1 MRLLLAIALVLA
13 LGHTSAMAARPK
25 PPPSLLTHLAGPKNY
40 TPAPLRYSILTGKID
55 PSQINGG
62 TEMVGAYADPA
73 TATVHVQPD
82 PSPFAVTHEL
92 GHLFD
97 SQILTEG
104 DRRYFTRIMH
114 APGGPWNRGEA
125 TGKVDGNISPNEWFS
140 DYYGAMATG
149 FDANEGGIGS
159 FAVMTPKRLHNFEAA
174 LGRLGKRRGLAG
186 LNLLETLAS
195 AR

>member
-1 MRLLLAIALVLA
+1 
-13 LGHTSAMAARPK
+13 MAARPK
-25 PPPSLLTHLAGPKNY
+25 PQPSLLTHLAGPKNY
-40 TPAPLRYSILTGKID
+40 TPAPLRYSVQMGAID
-55 PSQINGG
+55 PSQVNGG

-82 PSPFAVTHEL
+82 PNPFAVTHEL

-97 SQILTEG
+97 SQVLSEG
-104 DRRYFTRIMH
+104 DRRYFQRIMH
-114 APGGPWNRGEA
+114 APRGAWNLAET
-125 TGKVDGNISPNEWFS
+125 TGKVDGLRSPNEWFS
-140 DYYGAMATG
+140 DFYGAMGTG
-149 FDANEGGIGS
+149 FDANKEGMAS
-159 FAVMTPKRLHNFEAA
+159 FAVITPKRLHNFEAA

>member
-1 MRLLLAIALVLA
+1 
-13 LGHTSAMAARPK
+13 MAKRPE
-25 PPPSLLTHLAGPKNY
+25 PSLLTHLAGPKNY
-40 TPAPLRYSILTGKID
+40 TPAPKTYTVRMGAID

-62 TEMVGAYADPA
+62 TEMVGAYAD
-73 TATVHVQPD
+73 TANNTVHVQPD
-82 PSPFAVTHEL
+82 PNPFAVTHEL

-97 SQILTEG
+97 SQILSDG

-140 DYYGAMATG
+140 DYYGAMGTG
-149 FDANEGGIGS
+149 FDARQGGLGS
-159 FAVMTPKRLHNFEAA
+159 FAVITPRRLHNFEAA